1 MKKLGAGKKVK
12 LVDVFAEESPR
23 TTAVA
28 QVQPVQGMFLNV
40 PVDELKPNPYQ
51 PRQIFDEEELVALA
65 NSIEGQG
72 VLLPLCI
79 FIENGTYFIGD
90 GERRWRA
97 SRMAG
102 KKSVPCYVTTGNPA
116 EVALIGNMLRS
127 DLSPLEEAAAYAR
140 MQTEFGYTHQE
151 LAKVVGKSR
160 NNITETLSLNKLP
173 AAIKEECLRVDI
185 AKRKLIKV
193 ARMETPEAME
203 EAVKP
208 LLGKKEAK
216 PEKPRPSNVA
226 KMSVQVKKM
235 TGEIRKVSLSEGK
248 STDAIALV
256 MALRDLKTEIETL
269 SSMGMNMNSG
279 GGGQEPEEGLHL
291 TGTCRGKLIDA
302 GFRLFRASECEKLIK
317 ELSPTG
323 SWKLVGRYTTKKA
336 MKEAMDEILKDPMS
350 VRD

>member
-12 LVDVFAEESPR
+12 LVDVFAEDSLN
-23 TTAVA
+23 TAAVP
-28 QVQPVQGMFLNV
+28 QVQPVQSMFLNV

-51 PRQIFDEEELVALA
+51 PRQVFDEEELVALA
-65 NSIEGQG
+65 DSITAQG
-72 VLLPLCI
+72 ILLPLCI
-79 FIENGTYFIGD
+79 FIENGAHFIGD

-102 KKSVPCYVTTGNPA
+102 KKTVPTGNPA

-127 DLSPLEEAAAYAR
+127 DLTPLEEAAAYAR
-140 MQTEFGYTHQE
+140 MQTEFGYIHQE

-203 EAVKP
+203 EAFNHVIGHRKNKA
-208 LLGKKEAK
+208 G
-216 PEKPRPSNVA
+216 KPRHSNVA

-256 MALRDLKTEIETL
+256 MALRDLKNEIEML
-269 SSMGMNMNSG
+269 PSMGMNMTSG
-279 GGGQEPEEGLHL
+279 GRGQEPEEGLHL

-302 GFRLFRASECEKLIK
+302 GFRLFRASESEKLIK

-323 SWKLVGRYTTKKA
+323 SWKLVSRHTTKKA